1 MPLYDFACD
10 DCDTQFEVSRSMK
23 DAGIPAHC
31 PHCDKQARRV
41 FLSPMMNT
49 GAKEAPPPAAKTP
62 AADRWSHHGHS
73 HGIGASTH
81 AHGAPMPAAPPVST
95 DS

>member
-10 DCDTQFEVSRSMK
+10 TCDIQFEVSRSMK
-23 DAGIPAHC
+23 DSGSAAYC
-31 PHCDKQARRV
+31 PHCEKQARRV
-41 FLSPMMNT
+41 FLAPMMNT
-49 GAKEAPPPAAKTP
+49 GAKEAPPPAAAAP

-73 HGIGASTH
+73 HGFGASGH
-81 AHGAPMPAAPPVST
+81 SHGAPRPATPPPAT